1 MLRCL
6 EQLCWEESWG
16 CSAQSR
22 GGSRR
27 SKHVNPRRRC
37 KGMEPGPAQGCP
49 GSPGAQGTAWSPG
62 AAHQQH
68 CSAGWVPEPWHREQ
82 RAVGAPPGG
91 SPTAPGRGAG
101 LPALGGPSGAG
112 GNQGNPELSRSSPKQ
127 RGVLCRAGSLSPRP
141 QSCRELPG
149 CWFLPRGYKG
159 VASQHPPA
167 LGEVRKS
174 AGSLTIKS

>member
-1 MLRCL
+1 MKMLRCL

-112 GNQGNPELSRSSPKQ
+112 GDQGDPELFGPAPSNVGFCEP
-127 RGVLCRAGSLSPRP
+127 CRLFVTDTAIMLGAPGLLVPAKRRCLSTFTI
-141 QSCRELPG
+141 LG
-149 CWFLPRGYKG
+149 K
-159 VASQHPPA
+159 
-167 LGEVRKS
+167 GEVEKERH
-174 AGSLTIKS
+174 